1 MFGNVHY
8 TGKYIKCFFES
19 DRVGVR
25 IQKKGKLDTSHRY
38 NLLPLLRS
46 NPGGIQRELVVY
58 DLPKHKGNHFFVV
71 ANTKS
76 KKNCILQHL
85 LPWKCRNDYLFTG
98 NLSSN
103 CQMLSNI
110 KGRISST
117 FSNFHIFSEP
127 TSIICI
133 GLPDFAWYCAIT

>member
-76 KKNCILQHL
+76 KKTAYCNISY
-85 LPWKCRNDYLFTG
+85 PG
-98 NLSSN
+98 NVA
-103 CQMLSNI
+103 ML
-110 KGRISST
+110 T
-117 FSNFHIFSEP
+117 FLRG
-127 TSIICI
+127 T
-133 GLPDFAWYCAIT
+133 